1 MKDLGATKNLVIVQ
15 KSKIDD
21 WINHF
26 KEFYDYKVFN
36 LRKKEDL
43 EIFLLTNEKS
53 VGIINYELTFRRE
66 ELLELKDFT
75 LMLDESS
82 YIKNEKAKRT
92 KFIMK
97 LQYENLI
104 LLSGTP
110 IGGKYEELYSQMRM
124 LGYKISKTSF
134 YRQYIVT
141 FKIDVGGFPINIVTG
156 YKNVDRLKF
165 KLREHGAVFMKT
177 EDVIELPVQNDIKI
191 SVKRTPEYN
200 RFRKDDYVKFKDL
213 EFIGSNSLTKQL
225 YERQLCSIYNSNKL
239 TAFKEHLEGTSDRVI
254 VFYNFTKEY
263 EVMKEVVEKLDR
275 PISVVNGKTRD
286 LDNYENKSDSV
297 TFVQYQAGAKGLNLQ
312 KANKIIYYSPTL
324 SAELYMQSKKRIH
337 RIGQD
342 RPCFYYYLTTEGSIE
357 TDIYRSVEKGE
368 DYTLELFEE
377 VED

>member
-1 MKDLGATKNLVIVQ
+1 
-15 KSKIDD
+15 
-21 WINHF
+21 
-26 KEFYDYKVFN
+26 
-36 LRKKEDL
+36 
-43 EIFLLTNEKS
+43 
-53 VGIINYELTFRRE
+53 
-66 ELLELKDFT
+66 
-75 LMLDESS
+75 
-82 YIKNEKAKRT
+82 
-92 KFIMK
+92 
-97 LQYENLI
+97 
-104 LLSGTP
+104 
-110 IGGKYEELYSQMRM
+110 MRDNQ
-124 LGYKISKTSF
+124 S
-134 YRQYIVT
+134 
-141 FKIDVGGFPINIVTG
+141 
-156 YKNVDRLKF
+156 
-165 KLREHGAVFMKT
+165 
-177 EDVIELPVQNDIKI
+177 
-191 SVKRTPEYN
+191 
-200 RFRKDDYVKFKDL
+200 
-213 EFIGSNSLTKQL
+213 
-225 YERQLCSIYNSNKL
+225 CSIYNSNKW